1 MTIQIDGVYVSCDEM
16 VSENCGGSCSMDHT
30 IITTEPKDI
39 KQSVLDYI
47 KSGFDFYDLDG
58 WKVITRSSK
67 KYCYACNIICGN
79 CLKHLKKE
87 AA

>member
-1 MTIQIDGVYVSCDEM
+1 MTIQIDGVYVSCDES
-16 VSENCGGSCSMDHT
+16 SENCGGSCSMNHT
-30 IITTEPKDI
+30 IVTTEPKDI

-67 KYCYACNIICGN
+67 KYCGDIICGN